1 MDWGKPTLP
10 ERYLNTIKKTN
21 LGKIDLELLRKF
33 YVEFIC
39 SYEYKFEL
47 EDNTVLKVNFE
58 ENHLPH
64 LLGLH
69 KLRATTGKKA
79 TDIIEEIKDGRLNL
93 KDVKESDNNSLK
105 KISDRLCFF
114 PTIETVLNFTTFIIE
129 FDALKCIPT
138 KLDCS
143 FLLKS
148 EKINVTVYL
157 GIRET
162 DINSKELTCFPVTF
176 LVDRVN
182 QFKEEKQNV
191 KKVISLTK
199 RKI

>member
-1 MDWGKPTLP
+1 MP

-21 LGKIDLELLRKF
+21 LGKIDLEVLRKF
-33 YVEFIC
+33 YVGFIC
-39 SYEYKFEL
+39 SYEYIFEI
-47 EDNTVLKVNFE
+47 EDGTVLKVYFE

-79 TDIIEEIKDGRLNL
+79 TEIIDDIRNGRLQL
-93 KDVKESDNNSLK
+93 KDIKESDNTSLK
-105 KISDRLCFF
+105 AISDRLCFF

-129 FDALKCIPT
+129 FDPLKCIPT

-157 GIRET
+157 GIREQN
-162 DINSKELTCFPVTF
+162 DKEKEMICFPVTF

-182 QFKEEKQNV
+182 QFKENNQKI
-191 KKVISLTK
+191 KKVTSFTK
-199 RKI
+199 KKI